1 MRLVVRDAQSAEIIR
16 MIGKLNRWGNFGEI
30 REGWVADLL
39 LINGEPLQ
47 DISVLSEPE
56 TGLALIM
63 KQGEIVKLAL

>member
-1 MRLVVRDAQSAEIIR
+1 MCATSESAEIIR
-16 MIGKLNRWGNFGEI
+16 MIGKLNRRGNFGEI